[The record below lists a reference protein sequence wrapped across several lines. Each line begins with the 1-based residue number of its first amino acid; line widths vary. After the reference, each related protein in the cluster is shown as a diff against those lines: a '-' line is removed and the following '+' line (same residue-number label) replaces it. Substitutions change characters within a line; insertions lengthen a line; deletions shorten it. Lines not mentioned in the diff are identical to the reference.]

1 MLFYRGRLSALNHQ
15 NKMALIVGG
24 GGEGRGWTLLYFGRL
39 WALSPHKKNNGGEGR
54 RGRAGLDVISL
65 REVVGPEVPK

>member
-1 MLFYRGRLSALNHQ
+1 MTLFREVVVLSPQ
-15 NKMALIVGG
+15 NKITLRMGG
-24 GGEGRGWTLLYFGRL
+24 GGGHSSWTLLYFGRL